1 MASNKEI
8 AEQKAQEEQA
18 RQARQARLPGL
29 KRRVLNRDKL
39 EADIAAEAVRVF
51 AECGYEGASI
61 AVVAERA
68 GLSKQN
74 LMYYF
79 PTKQALYQRV
89 LDDVLDDW
97 LARMES
103 LAGGVQGT
111 ADRHADATPEQVL
124 RAYIQAKLRFSR
136 EQPLASRVYAMEV
149 ISGAPLYGEQ
159 IRNRVVP
166 LLQRDIRM
174 FEQWISE
181 GKIAPVN
188 ATHLLFAIWAMTQ
201 SYADFAP
208 QMTLVLKRKQL
219 TNKDFLEAE
228 ETITR
233 LVLAAVRLDSNAP
246 SQSTHAAKQLSS
258 VSSSATI
265 IA

>member
-1 MASNKEI
+1 MASNKAI
-8 AEQKAQEEQA
+8 LEQQIQPDESGRPKI
-18 RQARQARLPGL
+18 

-61 AVVAERA
+61 AVIAERA

-97 LARMES
+97 LARMEN
-103 LAGGVQGT
+103 LAGGVKDDGQ
-111 ADRHADATPEQVL
+111 AAASPEEVL
-124 RAYIQAKLRFSR
+124 RAYVQAKLRFSR

-159 IRNRVVP
+159 IQERVVP
-166 LLQRDIRM
+166 LLRRDIEM
-174 FEQWISE
+174 FEQWIGE

-201 SYADFAP
+201 SYADFSP

-219 TNKDFLEAE
+219 TRKDFDDAE

-233 LVLAAVRLDSNAP
+233 MVLAAVRLDGSGSGSHHAEPSGSVPDNAD
-246 SQSTHAAKQLSS
+246 TAA
-258 VSSSATI
+258 
-265 IA
+265 